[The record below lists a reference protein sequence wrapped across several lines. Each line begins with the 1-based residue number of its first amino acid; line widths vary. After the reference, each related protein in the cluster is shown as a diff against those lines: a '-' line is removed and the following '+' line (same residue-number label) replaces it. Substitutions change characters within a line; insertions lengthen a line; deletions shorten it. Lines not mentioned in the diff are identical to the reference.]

1 MNNLLSSVTKE
12 YSSMTRLQQIILI
25 GFTILPVGIPILIFS
40 LYVQQTIA
48 KQMREKTLK
57 IFGSRL
63 NIMNSIDITEE
74 DIYNDLYK

>member
-1 MNNLLSSVTKE
+1 MPNLLSSVTKE
-12 YSSMTRLQQIILI
+12 SSRMTRLQQIILI

-40 LYVQQTIA
+40 LYVQQTIV
-48 KQMREKTLK
+48 KQTRVKTLK

-63 NIMNSIDITEE
+63 SIMNSIDITEE